1 VLIIDR
7 VLCDCCGQPMGQL
20 YQQPAAQSDLL
31 NDLRQAPHTTL
42 CPDCLDM
49 AEVARDP
56 SLAE

>member
-1 VLIIDR
+1 
-7 VLCDCCGQPMGQL
+7 MGQL

>member
-1 VLIIDR
+1 MLIVDR
-7 VLCDCCGQPMGQL
+7 VTCDCCGQPMGQL
-20 YQQPAAQSDLL
+20 YNQPSPQPDLL
-31 NDLRQAPHTTL
+31 PDLTQAPHQTL